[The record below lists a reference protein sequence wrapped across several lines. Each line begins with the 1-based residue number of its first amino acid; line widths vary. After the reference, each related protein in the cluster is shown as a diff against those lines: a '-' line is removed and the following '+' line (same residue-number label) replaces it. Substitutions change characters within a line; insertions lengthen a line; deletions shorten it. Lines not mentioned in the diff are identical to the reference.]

1 MRPPDL
7 YVKALKLSPSE
18 CAGFGEVRKS
28 QRGRQAEPYSNLTAF
43 FIRRKSAHAREQQGG
58 RARRKGP
65 VKTAR
70 RRPSASQ
77 GERPQEKPNLPTSI
91 AYPDF

>member
-43 FIRRKSAHAREQQGG
+43 FIRRESAHARERQGWES
-58 RARRKGP
+58 
-65 VKTAR
+65 T
-70 RRPSASQ
+70 S
-77 GERPQEKPNLPTSI
+77 ERPCEDSKKAAVCKPRREASGEAKSANVYCLS
-91 AYPDF
+91 